1 MDISKLPRLSQT
13 SAPPPADAM
22 EPTPAPPADAAF
34 PVVNP
39 TPAIP
44 AATALNPAWC
54 RRCHSPNAPNSR
66 FCATCGAGIGGETGA
81 APVEVGAEA
90 WISIAL
96 GALLLFLSPRLI
108 QYITSPSTFT
118 WTFSDETGAPLAY
131 TKSVYFWGDVALTSF
146 AIVLILDGLVVMF
159 GRRARIV
166 LFAFVLTVLTTL
178 VNAGFIAMML
188 AKGYALEYMAAI
200 AVIFG
205 GYIAAYQYRLWKSLT
220 VPVL

>member
-1 MDISKLPRLSQT
+1 
-13 SAPPPADAM
+13 M

-34 PVVNP
+34 PVIP

-81 APVEVGAEA
+81 APVEAGAEA

-96 GALLLFLSPRLI
+96 GALLLFLAPRLI
-108 QYITSPSTFT
+108 QYIASPSTFT
-118 WTFSDETGAPLAY
+118 WTFTEESGAPLPNM
-131 TKSVYFWGDVALTSF
+131 KSVYFWGDVALASF
-146 AIVLILDGLVVMF
+146 AVVLILDGLVVML
-159 GRRARIV
+159 GRRPRLV
-166 LFAFVLTVLTTL
+166 LAAFVLTVITTIL
-178 VNAGFIAMML
+178 NVFFVGMMMS
-188 AKGYALEYMAAI
+188 KGYGFQLMAAI
-200 AVIFG
+200 AIIFG